1 MVRILES
8 MLAASLYVCARLVK
22 SPMWPPRHRG
32 TGMLLLPLLDLGI
45 AELNV
50 RYHPTL
56 NLSFAIL
63 SPVSSA
69 AADP

>member
-8 MLAASLYVCARLVK
+8 VLAASLYAFESSHVVSETSRDWNVVVAAVAGSWGGARNC
-22 SPMWPPRHRG
+22 
-32 TGMLLLPLLDLGI
+32 
-45 AELNV
+45 NV